1 MKKIAFLTLVATTIA
16 FVIVSLRSVLPS
28 NAFLIIIYLA
38 GITNILSF
46 FLIFLSCRC
55 LIGVE
60 FVKKMMKYPWYNKFY
75 HLHCWYWYI
84 LFVSVVIHT
93 VTAFLVFGNPL
104 F

>member
-1 MKKIAFLTLVATTIA
+1 MKKIALLTFVAITIT
-16 FVIVSLRSVLPS
+16 FVIVSLRAVLPS
-28 NAFLIIIYLA
+28 TAFVTIIFIA

-46 FLIFLSCRC
+46 FLIFFSCRC

-60 FVKKMMKYPWYNKFY
+60 FARNMMKHPWYNKFY

-84 LFVSVVIHT
+84 LFVSVVVHT